1 MSTACKMILFLGY
14 TVAGSQHDY
23 SLFKQ
28 EFDPAF
34 NWFEQFK
41 IWLDLG
47 YLGIKTDYQALEI
60 NIPHKKPR
68 KSMAQPNSSLTPEQ
82 KSENQQISRQRIA
95 VEHAICRMKR
105 FRSVTAVFRNRKEN
119 FVDDVAVIAAAL
131 SNWMLVCQTAA

>member
-1 MSTACKMILFLGY
+1 MILFLGY

-28 EFDPAF
+28 EFDPAL
-34 NWFEQFK
+34 NWFERFK

-60 NIPHKKPR
+60 SIPHKKPR
-68 KSMAQPNSSLTPEQ
+68 KSKANPGPSLTSEQ
-82 KSENQQISRQRIA
+82 KSENQQISRRRIV

-119 FVDDVAVIAAAL
+119 FVDDVAVITAAL
-131 SNWMLVCQTAA
+131 SNWMLLCQTAA

>member
-1 MSTACKMILFLGY
+1 MILFLGY

-28 EFDPAF
+28 EFDPEL
-34 NWFEQFK
+34 NWFELFK
-41 IWLDLG
+41 LWLDLG

-68 KSMAQPNSSLTPEQ
+68 KSKASPNPSLTPEQ
-82 KSENQQISRQRIA
+82 KAENQQVSRRRIV

-105 FRSVTAVFRNRKEN
+105 FRIVTAVFRNRKEN
-119 FVDDVAVIAAAL
+119 FVDDVALITAAL
-131 SNWMLVCQTAA
+131 SNWMLVCQAAP

>member
-1 MSTACKMILFLGY
+1 MILFLGY

-28 EFDPAF
+28 EFDPEF
-34 NWFEQFK
+34 NWFELFK
-41 IWLDLG
+41 VWLDLG

-68 KSMAQPNSSLTPEQ
+68 KSRANPSPSLTPEQ
-82 KSENQQISRQRIA
+82 KAENQQVSRRRIV

-105 FRSVTAVFRNRKEN
+105 FRIVTAVFRNRKEN
-119 FVDDVAVIAAAL
+119 FVDDVALITAAL
-131 SNWMLVCQTAA
+131 SNWMLVCQAAA

>member
-1 MSTACKMILFLGY
+1 MTTACKMILFLGY

-28 EFDPAF
+28 EFDPAL

-68 KSMAQPNSSLTPEQ
+68 KSKAHPNSSLTPEQ
-82 KSENQQISRQRIA
+82 KSENQQISRRRIV

-105 FRSVTAVFRNRKEN
+105 FRSVTTVFRNRKEN

>member
-1 MSTACKMILFLGY
+1 MILFLGY

-28 EFDPAF
+28 EFDPAL

-47 YLGIKTDYQALEI
+47 YLGIKADYQALEI

-68 KSMAQPNSSLTPEQ
+68 KSKANPGPSLTSEQ
-82 KSENQQISRQRIA
+82 KSENQQMSRRRIV

-105 FRSVTAVFRNRKEN
+105 FRSVTALFRNRKKK
-119 FVDDVAVIAAAL
+119 FVDDVAVITAAL